1 MPKIYDNIENHLTN
15 GLNETLELSQR
26 TDFCV
31 GYFNL
36 RSWKADADKIESL
49 SEATVV
55 EGKEDVHRICR
66 LLVRMQKMPIDIL
79 RDYFSKDEDQIID
92 QAESVKFKK
101 RLASDNELFGNNLQ
115 TGLLIN
121 FGLKSLQ
128 YKRLF
133 NKKYKFV

>member
-1 MPKIYDNIENHLTN
+1 MPKIYDNIENHLTK
-15 GLNETLELSQR
+15 GLNEALELSQR

-36 RSWKADADKIESL
+36 RSWKEVADKIDSL
-49 SEATVV
+49 SGATVV
-55 EGKEDVHRICR
+55 EGKDDVHRICR
-66 LLVRMQKMPIDIL
+66 LHVGMQKMPIDIL
-79 RDYFSKDEDQIID
+79 RDYFSKDDDHIID
-92 QAESVKFKK
+92 KAEAVKFKK

-121 FGLKSLQ
+121 FGSKSLQ
-128 YKRLF
+128 FKRLF